1 MDIIGYC
8 IFNKLNKMKK
18 VKIIFWISTVIIFLW
33 EGVMPALTGHSE
45 LAIEGITR
53 LGYPL
58 YFVTILVVFK
68 VLGSIAITL
77 PMTPP
82 RIKEWAY
89 FGLFLD
95 FICASISIWAVD
107 GFNAMVFFPLIFVL
121 ILAASYISYHKLRAT
136 A

>member
-1 MDIIGYC
+1 
-8 IFNKLNKMKK
+8 MKK
-18 VKIIFWISTVIIFLW
+18 TKIIFWISTVIIFLW

-68 VLGSIAITL
+68 VLGSIALIL
-77 PMTPP
+77 PMIPG

-89 FGLFLD
+89 FGLLLD
-95 FICASISIWAVD
+95 FVCASISIWAVD
-107 GFNAMVFFPLIFVL
+107 GFGAMAFFPLIFAL
-121 ILAASYISYHKLRAT
+121 ILAASYISYHKLQSA

>member
-1 MDIIGYC
+1 
-8 IFNKLNKMKK
+8 MKK
-18 VKIIFWISTVIIFLW
+18 TKLFFWISTGIIFLW

-45 LAIEGITR
+45 LAIDGITR

-68 VLGSIAITL
+68 VLGSIAIFL
-77 PMTPP
+77 PMTPT

-89 FGLFLD
+89 FGLLLD
-95 FICASISIWAVD
+95 FVCASISIWAVD
-107 GFNAMVFFPLIFVL
+107 GFGGMVFFPLFFAL

>member
-1 MDIIGYC
+1 
-8 IFNKLNKMKK
+8 MKK
-18 VKIIFWISTVIIFLW
+18 TKIIFWVSTVIIFLW

-45 LAIEGITR
+45 LSIEGITH

-68 VLGSIAITL
+68 VLGSIALIAPITPL
-77 PMTPP
+77 

-89 FGLFLD
+89 FGFVLD
-95 FICASISIWAVD
+95 FVCASISIWAVD
-107 GFNAMVFFPLIFVL
+107 GFSAIVFFPTIFLV
-121 ILAASYISYHKLRAT
+121 ILAVSYLSYHKLQA